1 MSIGQRI
8 KASRKEMGISQL
20 ELAQKVGLSQPTL
33 SDLENDMSKGSV
45 KLASIAK
52 ALNVRPYWLE
62 TGRGTSSAS
71 DSNEPSE
78 TTGFSSEALDVAKA
92 FDLIKSPAQKA
103 AVLAQLRAFGVLD

>member
-8 KASRKEMGISQL
+8 KASRVSAKMSQY
-20 ELAQKVGLSQPTL
+20 ELAKKVGLSQPTL

-52 ALNVRPYWLE
+52 ALNVRPFWLE
-62 TGRGTSSAS
+62 TGRGSSNL
-71 DSNEPSE
+71 DLNEEHFDRPDISA
-78 TTGFSSEALDVAKA
+78 EAMEVAQA
-92 FDLIKSPAQKA
+92 FDSIKSSVQRN